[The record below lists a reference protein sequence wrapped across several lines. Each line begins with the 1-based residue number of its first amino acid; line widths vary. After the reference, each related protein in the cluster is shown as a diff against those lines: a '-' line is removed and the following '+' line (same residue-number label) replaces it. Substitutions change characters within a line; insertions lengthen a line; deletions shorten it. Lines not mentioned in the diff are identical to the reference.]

1 MTLLFENIRLA
12 LTSLKSN
19 KMRALLTMLG
29 IIIGISSVIAI
40 MTIGNSVSKKAS
52 ASMSSMGVNNINV
65 MINVREY
72 EDEVTDEGYI
82 FKADEVNFSSMDS
95 DNFFSREML
104 AAYCEEYPDEIVA
117 ISAEES
123 MDNLTAEYGK
133 KNVSVSLDGI
143 SMGYCVANEKNMLA
157 GRWFSETEW
166 NEGREVVV
174 ISSKMVDK
182 LFEGDAQAAIGKT
195 IQTNAA
201 GGVQEFGIVGVYDDS
216 EQTSLLGISFG
227 SNSYTCYI
235 PLKKAQELKHRD
247 FFMNFTVVA
256 ADGVDPND
264 FSSKTQRFFNN
275 YFRNNRIFEVQAFSM
290 SSMVEKMEDLLGA
303 ITTAISVIAG
313 IALLVGG
320 IGVMNIMLVSI
331 TERTREIGTR
341 KALGAPNSS
350 IRMQFI
356 VEAVVIC
363 LIGGIIGVLL
373 GIGLGSLI
381 TSLMKTEASASL
393 SSIVLALGFSMGIGI
408 FFGYYPANKAAKMDP
423 IEALRYE

>member
-72 EDEVTDEGYI
+72 EDEVTEEGYK
-82 FKADEVNFSSMDS
+82 FQADEVSFNSLDS
-95 DNFFSREML
+95 DSFFSREMI
-104 AAYCEEYPDEIVA
+104 EEYCKEYSDKVVA

-123 MDNLTAEYGK
+123 VDSLTAEYGK
-133 KNVSVSLDGI
+133 KSANVSLDGI
-143 SMGYCVANEKNMLA
+143 STGYCAANEKTMIA
-157 GRWFSETEW
+157 GRWFSEVEW
-166 NEGREVVV
+166 NEGKDVVV
-174 ISSKMVDK
+174 VSSKLVGK
-182 LFEGDAQAAIGKT
+182 LFEGDAESAIGKT
-195 IQTNAA
+195 ILTNAN
-201 GGVQEFGIVGVYDDS
+201 GGVQEFGIVGVYDDNA
-216 EQTSLLGISFG
+216 QTGFMGISFG

-235 PLKKAQELKHRD
+235 PLKKAQEIKHRD
-247 FFMNFTVVA
+247 YYMNFTVIA
-256 ADGVDPND
+256 AEGVDPNE
-264 FSSKTQRFFNN
+264 FSGQTQRFFNN
-275 YFRNNRIFEVQAFSM
+275 YFRNNRVFEVQAFSM
-290 SSMVEKMEDLLGA
+290 SSMVKQMEELLGA

-381 TSLMKTEASASL
+381 TSLMNTEASASL
-393 SSIVLALGFSMGIGI
+393 SSILLALGFSMGIGI